1 MTETQRLIENERALD
16 LAKQEVAKVESEISR
31 LGRLEED
38 LHECRESIEKL
49 LAENTKI
56 RINQDAIDK
65 TKRMARLR
73 DNAATIDLETG
84 DAKRIE
90 SDIVATKARI
100 LADGEIARAS
110 CASILWSLVTA
121 RQENARAAFE
131 EILALRP
138 VATNTQ
144 RGAGELFAWRSRAQT
159 DELLFQRYP
168 GSERP
173 YPSHLLVALIAYQV
187 R

>member
-73 DNAATIDLETG
+73 DNAATIDLETVMPS
-84 DAKRIE
+84 AL
-90 SDIVATKARI
+90 SRI
-100 LADGEIARAS
+100 LSRPKPAFWRTGRSHGHHAPRSYGRWSRRVRRMLVRHSKRYGPFTSCHEHSARGWRAVRMAFS
-110 CASILWSLVTA
+110 CSN
-121 RQENARAAFE
+121 R
-131 EILALRP
+131 
-138 VATNTQ
+138 
-144 RGAGELFAWRSRAQT
+144 
-159 DELLFQRYP
+159 
-168 GSERP
+168 
-173 YPSHLLVALIAYQV
+173 
-187 R
+187 